1 MSRKE
6 LPVPRNDNANSL
18 VWIRSATSKQQQQMN
33 TVSIRLSP
41 PLLPVQAQGK
51 EGGRMAKMRSLLPV
65 VASLLP
71 LLLLLAQ
78 LASVS
83 GTFGGYSEDGTLWKC
98 SSRNTTSSLSS
109 SSASS
114 EAGAAGPAGSHPGE
128 VTCSCDGINMT
139 SVPPVMPKMHRL

>member
-1 MSRKE
+1 
-6 LPVPRNDNANSL
+6 
-18 VWIRSATSKQQQQMN
+18 
-33 TVSIRLSP
+33 
-41 PLLPVQAQGK
+41 
-51 EGGRMAKMRSLLPV
+51 MRSLLPV

-139 SVPPVMPKMHRL
+139 SVPPVMPKMHRLVIENSLGMEVLRKDALQPYSASLSDV